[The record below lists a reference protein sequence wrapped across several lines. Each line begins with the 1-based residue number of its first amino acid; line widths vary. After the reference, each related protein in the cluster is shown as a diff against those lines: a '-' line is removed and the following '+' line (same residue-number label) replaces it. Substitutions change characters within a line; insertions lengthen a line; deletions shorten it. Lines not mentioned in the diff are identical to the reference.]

1 MNNIASRLPDLT
13 KTTFLLL
20 FCGCL
25 LLSLGACKTLGGG
38 ASTLKKKSA
47 KTLLKRM
54 VQQQID
60 ADWLTS
66 KLKMGYSDDYQSVKL
81 NGYLRMKKDSVI
93 WLVVKK
99 LSVEVARIQITP
111 DTFYVMDRINKEYAI
126 QPFSELARMSNLPVT
141 FAGLQSII
149 LGNPLFLATDE
160 LTSEIEKDA
169 YLLTAS
175 SDRYFN
181 QFWLN
186 GEDFSIKKMQ
196 LADLSEQRSIDL
208 SYDDYQSVDGDR
220 IFSYFRILN
229 FTSEETGPAS
239 VNVEF
244 SKVEI
249 NTPKPIRFD
258 IPSRYTEIE

>member
-1 MNNIASRLPDLT
+1 MNNVALRLPAKA
-13 KTTFLLL
+13 KTPFLFL
-20 FCGCL
+20 FCGL
-25 LLSLGACKTLGGG
+25 MLISLGACKTLGSG

-47 KTLLKRM
+47 KTLMKRM
-54 VQQQID
+54 VQQQVD
-60 ADWLTS
+60 ANWLTS

-111 DTFYVMDRINKEYAI
+111 DTFFVLDRINKEYAV
-126 QPFSELARMSNLPVT
+126 QPFSELARLTNLPVT
-141 FAGLQSII
+141 FSGLQSII
-149 LGNPLFLATDE
+149 LGNPLFLTTNEMA
-160 LTSEIEKDA
+160 SEIEQDA

-175 SDRYFN
+175 SDRYSN

-208 SYDDYQSVDGDR
+208 SYDDYQSVDGER

-229 FTSEETGPAS
+229 FSSEETGPAS

-258 IPSRYTEIE
+258 IPTRYTEIE